1 MKSTE
6 TRDTE
11 VHFKR
16 QQGQK
21 RKQIKKIPKN
31 IGKNHTNEV
40 VIKTTA
46 LEKSGRKIN
55 AETTSI
61 FPSSSSFTK
70 SRNK

>member
-21 RKQIKKIPKN
+21 RKQIKKYPK
-31 IGKNHTNEV
+31 ILV
-40 VIKTTA
+40 KTTQM
-46 LEKSGRKIN
+46 K
-55 AETTSI
+55 
-61 FPSSSSFTK
+61 
-70 SRNK
+70 